1 MAGLAQVPPGIT
13 RITNHTASVVG
24 VGALVRM
31 QVFVTGTTPS
41 LQWYQNGLP
50 LAGRTSSLL
59 NMSNVQTTNSGLYT
73 VVVTNLVGSLTSS
86 PVRLEVTASPQIQY
100 TDTLQ
105 SKAVFVGTG
114 SSFAVTAFGVQPL
127 SYQWRLDAH
136 DLLGQTNKTL
146 TFSSAQP
153 GDEGDYTVVVTNLS
167 GTVTSAPARLWVVP
181 TFAAG
186 RWANFTNASG
196 LRLPYWCL
204 VPTNYVPTRSYPLIC
219 DFHGSPVDETRL
231 PSVFPPAGAVFASY
245 KQQATD
251 PAIVVLPTRRAGDD
265 REWTDQYLQQVFDFL
280 DWLIT
285 QFNIDTNRI
294 YIGGASEGVHA
305 AWDSLGM
312 RPDFFAAARL
322 SVGWQGSK
330 PASLIKQVPAWVT
343 CAADDANVGV
353 TSSRNLVGA
362 LRRAGGNPIYTEY
375 NSGGHGGAALMSLST
390 PAIVDWTLAQRRSL
404 APATDPLLAITS
416 PTQGAV
422 FATGTTNLNL
432 AGAATVF
439 GEAVIRVV
447 WTNTANNVGGDA
459 SGSNT
464 WTATGIPLQA
474 NKTNLISVI
483 ATTTTTWAPAFGG
496 NTTFNDTLTVIQ
508 SPVRATLTLQGT
520 DALLNWTGGGPP
532 YRVQRATDLATGDW
546 TDLLSN
552 IAPPVTLPLTGQA
565 GFYRIVGQ

>member
-1 MAGLAQVPPGIT
+1 MASLAQVPPGIT

-31 QVFVTGTTPS
+31 QVFVMGTTPS

-50 LAGRTSSLL
+50 LAGKTSSLL
-59 NMSNVQTTNSGLYT
+59 NLSNVQTTNTGLYT
-73 VVVTNLVGSLTSS
+73 VVVTNFVGSLTSS
-86 PVRLEVTASPQIQY
+86 PLSLEVTSRPQIQY

-196 LRLPYWCL
+196 QRLPYWCL
-204 VPTNYVPTRSYPLIC
+204 VPTNYVPTRRYPLIC
-219 DFHGSPVDETRL
+219 TFHGGGPDETSF
-231 PSVFPPAGAVFASY
+231 PSVFAPVPVFASY

-251 PAIVVLPTRRAGDD
+251 PAIVVFPTRRAGHSV
-265 REWTDQYLQQVFDFL
+265 WTDQYLPQVFDLL

-294 YIGGASEGVHA
+294 YVGGVSDGVHA

-312 RPDFFAAARL
+312 RPDFFAAAFL
-322 SVGWQGSK
+322 SVGSPGSK
-330 PASLIKQVPAWVT
+330 PASVIRQVPAWVA
-343 CAADDANVGV
+343 CAADDAIAGV

-375 NSGGHGGAALMSLST
+375 NSGGHLGGALMSLST
-390 PAIVDWTLAQRRSL
+390 PAMVDWTLAQRRSL
-404 APATDPLLAITS
+404 PPATDPLLAITS

-422 FATGTTNLNL
+422 FATSATNLNL

-447 WTNTANNVGGDA
+447 WTNTANQATGDA

-464 WTATGIPLQA
+464 WAATSIPLQG
-474 NKTNLISVI
+474 NQTNLISVI
-483 ATTTTTWAPAFGG
+483 ATTTATWAPAFGG

-532 YRVQRATDLATGDW
+532 YRVQQATDLAAGDW
-546 TDLLSN
+546 TDF
-552 IAPPVTLPLTGQA
+552 PPNATPPLTLPLTGQA
-565 GFYRIVGQ
+565 GFYRVVGQ